1 MHRVMVE
8 HCGERFRV
16 DQRLSNPL
24 QVQLI
29 GCALMTDTG
38 ISDHARTQRAVS
50 SATPPRILVVEDDA
64 LVALG
69 IRLTLLEL
77 GYEVV
82 GIAASESE
90 ALALAGSERPDLALM
105 DIRLRG
111 PVDGV
116 DTARRLRADHGIR
129 SVYLSAYADEQTMAR
144 VTQTYPLGFVQKPY
158 AASQLRAALD
168 LAFRRLAQNTET
180 SG

>member
-1 MHRVMVE
+1 MS
-8 HCGERFRV
+8 
-16 DQRLSNPL
+16 D
-24 QVQLI
+24 I
-29 GCALMTDTG
+29 G
-38 ISDHARTQRAVS
+38 ISNHAGTEGAGPS
-50 SATPPRILVVEDDA
+50 LAPPRVLVVEDDA

-90 ALALAGSERPDLALM
+90 AIALACSERPDLALM

-144 VTQTYPLGFVQKPY
+144 VSQTYPLGFVQKPY

-168 LAFRRLAQNTET
+168 LAFRRLSQNTQT